1 MNYGEEQW
9 KNAVKSHVFGP
20 NFNTF
25 TPKTRQEF
33 EVILEWLKEWGCSRT
48 AGLGTNL
55 PWDDSFIV
63 ESLSDST
70 IYMAYY
76 TVAHLLQ
83 GGVLDGSQT
92 GPLGVKPEHL
102 TRAAWDYVYLGKEY
116 NQAEC
121 PNITEDQLK
130 KMRHEFEY
138 WYPMDLRVSAKDLIR
153 NHLTMSLYNHAAIWK
168 DNLDQRMCR
177 AYFCNGYLMLN
188 NEKMSKSTGNF
199 MTLKEC
205 INFYGIDA
213 SRIALADAGDSLDDA
228 NFDEKVANAAIL
240 RLYTL
245 EEWIKNH
252 CPKSVDFAS

>member
-1 MNYGEEQW
+1 M
-9 KNAVKSHVFGP
+9 KSHVFGP

-102 TRAAWDYVYLGKEY
+102 TRAAWDYIFLG
-116 NQAEC
+116 
-121 PNITEDQLK
+121 
-130 KMRHEFEY
+130 
-138 WYPMDLRVSAKDLIR
+138 
-153 NHLTMSLYNHAAIWK
+153 
-168 DNLDQRMCR
+168 
-177 AYFCNGYLMLN
+177 
-188 NEKMSKSTGNF
+188 
-199 MTLKEC
+199 
-205 INFYGIDA
+205 
-213 SRIALADAGDSLDDA
+213 
-228 NFDEKVANAAIL
+228 
-240 RLYTL
+240 
-245 EEWIKNH
+245 
-252 CPKSVDFAS
+252 